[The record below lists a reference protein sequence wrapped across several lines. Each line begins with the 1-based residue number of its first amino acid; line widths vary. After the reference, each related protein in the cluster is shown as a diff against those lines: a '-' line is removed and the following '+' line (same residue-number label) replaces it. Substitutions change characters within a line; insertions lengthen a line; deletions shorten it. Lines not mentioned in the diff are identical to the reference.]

1 MRVSAL
7 TAGVFLTTALI
18 SLVAMR
24 PALADG
30 CGDACDCPTVK
41 ARPKSMVTNLP
52 AHPAPVVVHQ
62 AARPVARAHRMGA
75 YYHYASAAAFREG
88 GHGAWRVAP
97 NDGQVPML
105 GPMIQAMPGPCCAPA
120 PLPQP
125 MSGPCCAPMGYGPQT
140 AYGPP
145 PGYYGPPEN
154 PSLHVD
160 DRGWTGG
167 VGANADG
174 GGGGGG
180 GFMDGFGQ
188 VHFAQ
193 GGGTQNGPTY
203 NDYNQSFQPN
213 PSVPGAFQP
222 RLMGGLAPSK

>member
-18 SLVAMR
+18 SLTAIR

-30 CGDACDCPTVK
+30 CGDACECPK
-41 ARPKSMVTNLP
+41 PAPKHMVTNLP
-52 AHPAPVVVHQ
+52 AHPAVAAPVVHHAV
-62 AARPVARAHRMGA
+62 RPVTRARLAGA
-75 YYHYASAAAFREG
+75 YYNYAAQAAFRQG
-88 GHGAWRVAP
+88 GHSGWRVAP
-97 NDGQVPML
+97 NDGQVPMM
-105 GPMIQAMPGPCCAPA
+105 GPVIEAMPGPCCAPA

-125 MSGPCCAPMGYGPQT
+125 MSGPCCAPMMYGPPV

-145 PGYYGPPEN
+145 PGYYDDPAT
-154 PSLHVD
+154 HVD
-160 DRGWTGG
+160 DKGWTGG
-167 VGANADG
+167 VGYNADG

-203 NDYNQSFQPN
+203 NDYNQSFQAN
-213 PSVPGAFQP
+213 PSVPGAFVPQ
-222 RLMGGLAPSK
+222 RMGVAAPVTTSK

>member
-7 TAGVFLTTALI
+7 TAGIFATTALI
-18 SLVAMR
+18 SLAVIR

-41 ARPKSMVTNLP
+41 AKPSHSVTNLP
-52 AHPAPVVVHQ
+52 AHPVM
-62 AARPVARAHRMGA
+62 ARPVMHPAVRHVARAAMAAA
-75 YYHYASAAAFREG
+75 YYNYGAAGAVRQG
-88 GHGAWRVAP
+88 YGHGEWRVAP

-105 GPMIQAMPGPCCAPA
+105 GPVIEAMPGPCCAPA

-125 MSGPCCAPMGYGPQT
+125 MSGPCCAPVAYGPQS

-145 PGYYGPPEN
+145 PGYYDPAM
-154 PSLHVD
+154 HVD
-160 DRGWTGG
+160 DKGWTGG

-203 NDYNQSFQPN
+203 NDYSQSFQSN
-213 PSVPGAFQP
+213 PSVAGQFQP

>member
-41 ARPKSMVTNLP
+41 ARPKQMVTALP
-52 AHPAPVVVHQ
+52 AHPVVAAPVVAH
-62 AARPVARAHRMGA
+62 VARKRMHMA
-75 YYHYASAAAFREG
+75 RYYNYAAEASFREG
-88 GHGAWRVAP
+88 GHGAWHVAA

-105 GPMIQAMPGPCCAPA
+105 GPVIQAMPGPCCAPA
-120 PLPQP
+120 PMP
-125 MSGPCCAPMGYGPQT
+125 GPCCAPA

-145 PGYYGPPEN
+145 PAFYGPP
-154 PSLHVD
+154 PDAYAQID

-167 VGANADG
+167 VGYNAEG

-203 NDYNQSFQPN
+203 NDYNQSFQQN
-213 PSVPGAFQP
+213 PSVPGAFVPQ
-222 RLMGGLAPSK
+222 RMGGPAPVSTSK